1 MSSVTFPDF
10 AVKAGGTQS
19 AESIKRK
26 VSYMAAN
33 AYSEYKKQSLQ
44 TLTPMEIV
52 VKLYDEAEKQMN
64 IAIIAIDEKNYA
76 TANKSLQKTQDI
88 VNALRSVLD
97 MKIPMSKDLDALY
110 DFFNRQLVTANMKKD
125 TGMIRELLP
134 MFADLRD
141 AFAQVAAMPKV

>member
-1 MSSVTFPDF
+1 
-10 AVKAGGTQS
+10 
-19 AESIKRK
+19 
-26 VSYMAAN
+26 MALN
-33 AYSEYKKQSLQ
+33 GYSEYKKQSLQ

-64 IAIIAIDEKNYA
+64 LAIIAIGDKNYA
-76 TANKSLQKTQDI
+76 GANKSLQKTQDI

-110 DFFNRQLVTANMKKD
+110 DFFNRQLVSANVKKD
-125 TGMIRELLP
+125 VKMIQELIP

-141 AFAQVAAMPKV
+141 AFAQVAAMPRV